1 MRYFIQVREYILDN
15 GEFIAAVIATIVMGL
30 LIGGAIGTYLAWSF

>member
-15 GEFIAAVIATIVMGL
+15 GEFIAAVISTVVMGF
-30 LIGGAIGTYLAWSF
+30 LIGGAIGTYLAGGF

>member
-15 GEFIAAVIATIVMGL
+15 GEVIAAVIATTVMGF
-30 LIGGAIGTYLAWSF
+30 LIGGAIGIYLAESF